1 MSIIMDSIRRR
12 LTEKGIQRYEPGE
25 QKKVSLGPSYRGRVG
40 LKRELCIG
48 CSLCEKDCPSSAIQ
62 IVQDEKGKRP
72 RFFLDRCMFC
82 GQCKESCPTKAIYM
96 SNELELSVSDRK
108 ELEVA

>member
-1 MSIIMDSIRRR
+1 MSLLRDILERKARR
-12 LTEKGIQRYEPGE
+12 EKIHRYGFTGKAGIEAD
-25 QKKVSLGPSYRGRVG
+25 PSYRGRVG

-48 CSLCEKDCPSSAIQ
+48 CSLCEKDCPSAAIQ

-72 RFFLDRCMFC
+72 VFFLDRCMFC

-96 SNELELSVSDRK
+96 SNELELAVFDRK
-108 ELEVA
+108 ELEVR

>member
-1 MSIIMDSIRRR
+1 MSVLRDIIERKAKRERVRRHS
-12 LTEKGIQRYEPGE
+12 LTGE
-25 QKKVSLGPSYRGRVG
+25 GKVEADPSFRGRVG

-48 CSLCEKDCPSSAIQ
+48 CSLCEKDCPSAAIQ

-72 RFFLDRCMFC
+72 VFFLDRCMFC

-96 SNELELSVSDRK
+96 SSELQLPVFDRK
-108 ELEVA
+108 ALEVR

>member
-1 MSIIMDSIRRR
+1 MSVLRDIIERRVRRERIRRCGP
-12 LTEKGIQRYEPGE
+12 TGE
-25 QKKVSLGPSYRGRVG
+25 GVEASPSYRGRVG

-48 CSLCEKDCPSSAIQ
+48 CSLCEKDCPSAAIK

-72 RFFLDRCMFC
+72 VFFLDRCMFC

-96 SNELELSVSDRK
+96 SSEPELPVFDRK
-108 ELEVA
+108 ELEVR